1 MGITE
6 GHTGTSRTQGHKGT
20 QEDTG
25 GHKGTQETPEA
36 PELIAS
42 QRNGSHLNAV
52 ITNGLDYKK
61 GEEVLYSITNSTT
74 GKYCSVAFI

>member
-6 GHTGTSRTQGHKGT
+6 GHTGTSKTQGHKGT
-20 QEDTG
+20 QGDTG

-42 QRNGSHLNAV
+42 QRNGRKVLLRSFHLNGHTIGFYPQTQKLKPPCTA
-52 ITNGLDYKK
+52 
-61 GEEVLYSITNSTT
+61 
-74 GKYCSVAFI
+74 

>member
-6 GHTGTSRTQGHKGT
+6 GHTGTSKTQGHKGT
-20 QEDTG
+20 QGDTG

-42 QRNGSHLNAV
+42 QRNGSHLNAM

-61 GEEVLYSITNSTT
+61 GEEVLYSITSSTT
-74 GKYCSVAFI
+74 GKYYSVAFI

>member
-6 GHTGTSRTQGHKGT
+6 GHTGTSKTQGHKGT
-20 QEDTG
+20 QGDTG

-42 QRNGSHLNAV
+42 QRNGSHLNVV

-61 GEEVLYSITNSTT
+61 GEEVLYRITNSTT
-74 GKYCSVAFI
+74 GKYYSVAFI

>member
-6 GHTGTSRTQGHKGT
+6 GHTGTSKTQGHKGT
-20 QEDTG
+20 QGDTG

-42 QRNGSHLNAV
+42 QRNGSHLNAE

-61 GEEVLYSITNSTT
+61 GEDSITKNTT